1 MYASEAEKSQNG
13 GKYRGMPNLKLTDNQ
28 IDEIIAYLLER
39 K

>member
-1 MYASEAEKSQNG
+1 MYSSEAQKTESG
-13 GKYRGMPNLKLTDNQ
+13 GKYRGMPNLNLTDDQ